1 MRAWE
6 ITKKDLRL
14 LVRDRR
20 TLAVLVALPMIF
32 IAILGGTTGKLL
44 GWKQENQLLKIAVVD
59 DSKTDVSA
67 RVIQELASN
76 AGLGLEDVSDRN
88 AARKLIEGGQVTVA
102 MYIGPAFEQRVH
114 ELRLGDLLN
123 PAKGKLRRGLTFLD
137 IAFDYQAS
145 FSGTG
150 AIVSQLVVIP
160 TLRVITPIVAQK
172 NAFTA
177 GILQRSEESASE
189 DAGPDAAATATETTP
204 RASKNDVI
212 YRQVVPSYT
221 VMFVFFLV
229 NIMARSFI
237 SEREMGT
244 LRRLRIAPITSG
256 ALLLG
261 KTVPFLVISLVQSV
275 LLFLFGRLLFG
286 MSWGSYPWLLI
297 PIIVCTSMAATA
309 MGLLVATLVRTDQQV
324 SAYANFIVITM
335 AGVSGCF
342 MPRDW
347 LPQIMQTLSL
357 ATPHAWA
364 LMAYHATLSS
374 DAVNFGTVYQSCGML
389 VGFAALFFVLGW
401 SRFRTM
407 D

>member
-14 LVRDRR
+14 LARDRR

-44 GWKQENQLLKIAVVD
+44 GWKEGNQLLRISVVD
-59 DSKTDVSA
+59 ESRSELSA
-67 RVIQELASN
+67 RLIKGLAAN
-76 AGLGLEDVSDRN
+76 PGLTLDVVSGRS
-88 AARKLIEGGQVTVA
+88 AARKKIAEGGATVG
-102 MYIGPAFEQRVH
+102 MYIGPAFESRVE

-123 PAKGKLRRGLTFLD
+123 PARGKLRDGLAFLD
-137 IAFDYQAS
+137 ITFDYQPS
-145 FSGTG
+145 FQGTG

-160 TLRVITPIVAQK
+160 TLRVITPIIAGK
-172 NAFTA
+172 NPFTA
-177 GILQRSEESASE
+177 NILKRTEESTGNNADEPS
-189 DAGPDAAATATETTP
+189 GQPAAVP
-204 RASKNDVI
+204 GNSKNDII

-244 LRRLRIAPITSG
+244 LRRLRIAPIGFGS
-256 ALLLG
+256 LLLG
-261 KTVPFLVISLVQSV
+261 KTVPFFAISLVQSV

-286 MSWGSYPWLLI
+286 MSWGEQPWLLI

-347 LPQIMQTLSL
+347 LPPVMQTLSL

-364 LMAYHATLSS
+364 LMAYHATLST
-374 DAVNFGTVYQSCGML
+374 DAVDCAAVYRSCAML
-389 VGFAALFFVLGW
+389 VGFAALFFGLGW
-401 SRFRTM
+401 WRFRTM

>member
-44 GWKQENQLLKIAVVD
+44 GWKEENQLLKIAVVD
-59 DSKTDVSA
+59 ESKTKLSA
-67 RVIQELASN
+67 RVVQDLSSN
-76 AGLGLEDVSDRN
+76 AGLGLEMVPGRE
-88 AARKLIEGGQVTVA
+88 AAKKMIADGKATVA
-102 MYIGPAFEQRVH
+102 MYIGPAFENRVH

-123 PAKGKLRRGLTFLD
+123 PAKGKLRRGLEFLD
-137 IAFDYQAS
+137 VAFDYQPS

-177 GILQRSEESASE
+177 GILQRSEESAGDDVAPGAAST
-189 DAGPDAAATATETTP
+189 DAQTAP
-204 RASKNDVI
+204 APSKNDVI

-229 NIMARSFI
+229 NIMGRSFI

-261 KTVPFLVISLVQSV
+261 KTVPFFIVSLVQSV

-286 MSWGSYPWLLI
+286 MSWGNHPWLLV

-364 LMAYHATLSS
+364 LMAYHATLAS
-374 DAVNFGTVYQSCGML
+374 DAVNFSTVYQSCGML
-389 VGFAALFFVLGW
+389 LGFAALFFVLGW
-401 SRFRTM
+401 SRFRYV